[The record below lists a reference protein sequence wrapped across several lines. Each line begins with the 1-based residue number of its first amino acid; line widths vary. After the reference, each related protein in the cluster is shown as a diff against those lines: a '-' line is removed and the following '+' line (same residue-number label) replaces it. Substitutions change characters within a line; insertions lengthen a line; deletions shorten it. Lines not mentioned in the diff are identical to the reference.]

1 MKKYKKYL
9 ICFHFY
15 ILIILDNKIDLLLY
29 MIFVVYGI
37 IVDWSNYKILVFIY
51 FLYMYNIYH
60 KLRV

>member
-37 IVDWSNYKILVFIY
+37 IVDSSNYNLYIFYICIIY
-51 FLYMYNIYH
+51 IIN
-60 KLRV
+60 